1 MKSSKSPK
9 EIEKNII
16 HREISNLDPDYNEI
30 QKIQNGDMQAFK
42 NIVEKYQEKVRN
54 LTYSILSEKSLVDDV
69 AQEVFTKVYL
79 KLNGFRFESKFST
92 WLYQITL
99 NKCRDELRKKTM
111 KSFFVIREADETP
124 TQSHL
129 TDSIESNDLSEIVRE
144 NISQLPR
151 KLREVVILKDINDLS
166 YREISNVLKCNE
178 GTVKSRLF
186 RGRLELKNRL
196 TPFRKEL
203 GF

>member
-1 MKSSKSPK
+1 MSRL
-9 EIEKNII
+9 IY
-16 HREISNLDPDYNEI
+16 RENSNPDPDYSEI
-30 QKIQNGDMQAFK
+30 RKIQNGDMHSFK

-54 LTYSILSEKSLVDDV
+54 LTYSILCEKSLVDDV
-69 AQEVFTKVYL
+69 AQEVFTKVCL

-99 NKCRDELRKKTM
+99 NKCRDELRRKTL
-111 KSFFVIREADETP
+111 KSFFLINEADEIQP
-124 TQSHL
+124 ANHL
-129 TDSIESNDLSEIVRE
+129 HDSVESNDLSEIVRE
-144 NISQLPR
+144 HISQLPR
-151 KLREVVILKDINDLS
+151 KLREVVILKDINNLS

-178 GTVKSRLF
+178 VTVKSRLF

>member
-1 MKSSKSPK
+1 MNSSKPPK

-16 HREISNLDPDYNEI
+16 FRESSHPDPDYTEI
-30 QKIQNGDMQAFK
+30 QKIQTGDMQAFR

-54 LTYSILSEKSLVDDV
+54 LTYSVLGEKTHVDDV

-79 KLNGFRFESKFST
+79 KSNSFRFEAKFST

-99 NKCRDELRKKTM
+99 NKCRDELRKKTA
-111 KSFFVIREADETP
+111 KSFFLIKNAENIQTHDQTTE
-124 TQSHL
+124 L
-129 TDSIESNDLSEIVRE
+129 IESTNLSELVRE
-144 NISQLPR
+144 QIAKLPR

-166 YREISNVLKCNE
+166 YKEISNVLNCNE

-186 RGRLELKNRL
+186 RGRMELKNRL

>member
-1 MKSSKSPK
+1 MNSSKSPK

-16 HREISNLDPDYNEI
+16 YRENSNPDPDYNEI

-54 LTYSILSEKSLVDDV
+54 LIYSILSEKSLVDDV

-79 KLNGFRFESKFST
+79 KSKGFRFESKFST

-99 NKCRDELRKKTM
+99 NKCRDELRKKTL
-111 KSFFVIREADETP
+111 KSFFVIREADEIP
-124 TQSHL
+124 TKNHI

-144 NISQLPR
+144 HISRLPR

-166 YREISNVLKCNE
+166 YREISSVLKCNE

>member
-1 MKSSKSPK
+1 MNSSKSQK
-9 EIEKNII
+9 EIEKNINF
-16 HREISNLDPDYNEI
+16 RESSIPDPDYTEI

-42 NIVEKYQEKVRN
+42 NIIEKYQEKVRN
-54 LTYSILSEKSLVDDV
+54 LTYSVLGEKSLVDDV

-79 KLNGFRFESKFST
+79 KSKDFRFESKFST

-99 NKCRDELRKKTM
+99 NKCRDELRKKTFR
-111 KSFFVIREADETP
+111 SLFVIKEIDENHP
-124 TQSHL
+124 VNHTQN
-129 TDSIESNDLSEIVRE
+129 TVESNNLSEIVRE
-144 NISQLPR
+144 KILQLPR

-166 YREISNVLKCNE
+166 YREISTLLNCNE

-186 RGRLELKNRL
+186 RGRMELKNRL
-196 TPFRKEL
+196 TPLRKEL